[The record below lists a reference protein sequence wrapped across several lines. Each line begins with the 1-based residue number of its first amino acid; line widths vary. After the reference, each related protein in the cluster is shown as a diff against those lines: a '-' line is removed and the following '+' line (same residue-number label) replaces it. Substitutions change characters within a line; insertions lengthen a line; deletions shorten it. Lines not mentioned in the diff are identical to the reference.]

1 MFMLPSLPKKPHAS
15 SSSNQYIDKCRIH
28 FFRNQVPTVCQISFT
43 FFDFES
49 AGYFDKITPQ
59 PKTQV

>member
-1 MFMLPSLPKKPHAS
+1 MFMLPSLPEKPHAS

-28 FFRNQVPTVCQISFT
+28 FLMNQVPTVCQISFT
-43 FFDFES
+43 LYDFGS
-49 AGYFDKITPQ
+49 VGYFDKITPQ